1 MRFGS
6 RGPSLRYVTEVNW
19 RRRPGKRRTRTRR
32 SLEQGT
38 QFHYSVSWTG
48 CLSGPDALNRVWTL
62 VVLSTCLVCS
72 VFYNCKSSFTPN
84 KRKRK
89 VDDVIR
95 AYVEK
100 RLSYLLFQ
108 LIAEFQDLVRGSTAL
123 SSVVP
128 MIVIT
133 LITGIRFFNFSFRT
147 SSNTDNEEQPG

>member
-32 SLEQGT
+32 SLEQGI

-84 KRKRK
+84 KRNRK
-89 VDDVIR
+89 LMTSLEHMLKKDCHTCFFSWSRIF
-95 AYVEK
+95 K
-100 RLSYLLFQ
+100 ISSN
-108 LIAEFQDLVRGSTAL
+108 GSTAL

-128 MIVIT
+128 MMLIT
-133 LITGIRFFNFSFRT
+133 LITGIWFFNFSFRT
-147 SSNTDNEEQPG
+147 SSNTDNEK

>member
-6 RGPSLRYVTEVNW
+6 RGPSLRYVTVVNW

-62 VVLSTCLVCS
+62 VVLCTCLVCS

-100 RLSYLLFQ
+100 RLSYPLFQ
-108 LIAEFQDLVRGSTAL
+108 LIADFQDLVQRINSTLFRCSHDAYHANYRN
-123 SSVVP
+123 
-128 MIVIT
+128 MILQL
-133 LITGIRFFNFSFRT
+133 LIQNIK
-147 SSNTDNEEQPG
+147 QYW

>member
-19 RRRPGKRRTRTRR
+19 RRRRGKRRTRTRR

-84 KRKRK
+84 KRNRK
-89 VDDVIR
+89 LMTSLEHMLKKHCHTSFFIWSR
-95 AYVEK
+95 IFK
-100 RLSYLLFQ
+100 ISSN
-108 LIAEFQDLVRGSTAL
+108 GSTAL

-128 MIVIT
+128 MMLIT
-133 LITGIRFFNFSFRT
+133 LITGIWFFNFSFRT
-147 SSNTDNEEQPG
+147 SRNPGNEE